1 MTKKLLIAS
10 LRNGDEILNIAI
22 LADDFES
29 GLDILRKKYPRSKWV
44 LETIT
49 IQEKYCDDI
58 LK

>member
-10 LRNGDEILNIAI
+10 IRNGDEILNVAV
-22 LADDFES
+22 LADDFET
-29 GLDILRKKYPRSKWV
+29 GLDLLRKKYARSKYV

-49 IQEKYCDDI
+49 IQEKYCDDV